1 MWKFLFMTSK
11 QFETA
16 IEFLLYMIFA
26 FLLFDVVCMF
36 VILFF
41 LLFKS
46 VGVLGTT
53 LILIMFIVLFIK
65 F

>member
-1 MWKFLFMTSK
+1 MNSK
-11 QFETA
+11 WFNNT

-26 FLLFDVVCMF
+26 FLLFDAACIFVVMF
-36 VILFF
+36 FI
-41 LLFKS
+41 LFKS
-46 VGVLGTT
+46 LGVLGTT